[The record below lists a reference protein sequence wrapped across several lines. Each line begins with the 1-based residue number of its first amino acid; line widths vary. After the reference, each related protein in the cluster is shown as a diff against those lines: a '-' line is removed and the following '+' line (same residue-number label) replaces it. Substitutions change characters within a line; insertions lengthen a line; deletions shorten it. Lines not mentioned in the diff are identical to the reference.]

1 MVFIISDSLKS
12 IYRCFHILIYQ
23 VGFASRDA
31 GIPDDFRG
39 NLNPG
44 IKKYFPGIPGIF
56 NFLKYKFFDVINE
69 VFVYNLYKSTKKMID
84 FKVIPGI
91 PRIPED

>member
-1 MVFIISDSLKS
+1 M
-12 IYRCFHILIYQ
+12 HP
-23 VGFASRDA
+23 

-44 IKKYFPGIPGIF
+44 IKKYFPGIPGTF

-69 VFVYNLYKSTKKMID
+69 VFGYNLYKSTKKMID
-84 FKVIPGI
+84 FIIIPGI
-91 PRIPED
+91 PRIPEDLEKLIACFSFWNGIGNSTP